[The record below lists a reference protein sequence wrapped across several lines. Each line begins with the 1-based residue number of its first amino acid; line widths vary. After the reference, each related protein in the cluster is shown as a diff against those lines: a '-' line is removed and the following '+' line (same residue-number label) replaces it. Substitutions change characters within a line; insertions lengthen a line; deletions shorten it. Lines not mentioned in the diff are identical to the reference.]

1 MNDEQQAYNA
11 GDAQQ
16 VDSAKKKRKVRELRK
31 QAALKAILGTTD
43 GRLWMWELLQ
53 QCDVLAPVILIAGGS
68 DGMAMALNT
77 HFRLGKYSIGVMLQN
92 EICKVALDLYAKM
105 ATENRRAVSDEQ

>member
-1 MNDEQQAYNA
+1 MTDDQTAYNA

-53 QCDVLAPVILIAGGS
+53 QCDVLAPVMPIAGGS

-77 HFRLGKYSIGVMLQN
+77 HFRLGKYSIGMMLIA
-92 EICKVALDLYAKM
+92 EINRLDPEFYARM
-105 ATENRRAVSDEQ
+105 SVENTKKSE